1 MDLFFLDDLDDL
13 EQGAAVSHEDCWDYM
28 GSYPTLKKQNKK
40 MKEKKK
46 TRL

>member
-13 EQGAAVSHEDCWDYM
+13 EQGAAVSHEDCWDDK

-40 MKEKKK
+40 MKKKK
-46 TRL
+46 N